1 MARAAAASSSSPARI
16 CARSSLAAPR
26 GFPVQPAS
34 PRVAQIRL
42 TGTPARLWR
51 RMRPPQPIDSS
62 SGCAITT
69 RRPWAFSIA
78 THDSPAPLL
87 LASVLHLP
95 GMIER
100 VPRHA
105 SGDIRHRPLLD
116 SIRIRQALENRLAE
130 RSHGRL
136 LRAFRLLQAQ
146 ADLPCVTPFSAED
159 VDEHRV
165 TIPSPAARPLAQGR
179 GSLRDNLVE
188 VLPASRD
195 QISHAFGL
203 LGVER
208 PGFIFGRDSRRAEIR
223 GGIAPEAFDNF
234 EGWVGRE
241 RNPGQPGHG
250 RVSRRIGRERVEGGL
265 LTFSGARP
273 ARPVSRAREGLFF
286 ADLEKNASRRIL
298 SQGHADYFRAL
309 SDPAWHGRLGFTQ
322 PQLCPLD
329 HPVGAGLTQSLPG
342 FRFSIESNRY
352 TGG

>member
-1 MARAAAASSSSPARI
+1 MPVYPVRPAGDNCFRVQLRDLLPDALGELLWIDAADASVRVVPQLDSADGEGGRGVLELARANLCEILFDRATGFSRPA
-16 CARSSLAAPR
+16 CL
-26 GFPVQPAS
+26 
-34 PRVAQIRL
+34 PRVAQIRF

-62 SGCAITT
+62 SGCAITS

-146 ADLPCVTPFSAED
+146 ADLPCVTPLSAED

-188 VLPASRD
+188 ILPASRD

-208 PGFIFGRDSRRAEIR
+208 PGFIFGRDSGRAEIR

-250 RVSRRIGRERVEGGL
+250 RVSRRIGR
-265 LTFSGARP
+265 
-273 ARPVSRAREGLFF
+273 
-286 ADLEKNASRRIL
+286 
-298 SQGHADYFRAL
+298 
-309 SDPAWHGRLGFTQ
+309 
-322 PQLCPLD
+322 
-329 HPVGAGLTQSLPG
+329 
-342 FRFSIESNRY
+342 
-352 TGG
+352 